1 MTGKI
6 ILIAFCLS
14 LLHREA
20 FQNKCAKIVAR
31 KFRQAMTTNSKQAK
45 GKSLLPPPPSPP
57 ISTTIVRHET
67 GQKYCSGRGGSDN
80 SHPLGSQRRE
90 VEWGGGQENGTVL
103 R

>member
-45 GKSLLPPPPSPP
+45 GKSLLPPPPPP
-57 ISTTIVRHET
+57 PPFQQPLSAMKQDRNTVAEGVAVTTAI
-67 GQKYCSGRGGSDN
+67 
-80 SHPLGSQRRE
+80 L
-90 VEWGGGQENGTVL
+90 
-103 R
+103 